1 MRIVTLNDKKPA
13 STFGCRTIAR
23 VLFAT
28 GLVAAG
34 PASLGG
40 GDGSGVEARP
50 GQTFVYVCGESEFVT
65 RIEGDVAWVFARSGT
80 VRLPRVRSASGA
92 KFQGEEAMLWSKG
105 EEAMVTI
112 DGTTY
117 KDCRND
123 RRRAVWEDAK
133 LRGAD
138 FRATGNEPGW
148 VLEISQGTRISFN
161 GDYGATRLE
170 LQSNPPV
177 EDQAA
182 RQTRYTASDG
192 NHRMSVVIEMA
203 PCQDT
208 MSGDSFSSRLTLNV
222 DGRELHGCG
231 RPLH

>member
-1 MRIVTLNDKKPA
+1 MLA
-13 STFGCRTIAR
+13 
-23 VLFAT
+23 
-28 GLVAAG
+28 
-34 PASLGG
+34 G
-40 GDGSGVEARP
+40 GDGSSAEPRH
-50 GQTFVYVCGESEFVT
+50 GQTFVYVCGGNEFVA
-65 RIEGDVAWVFARSGT
+65 RIEGDTAWLFAPSET

-92 KFQGEEAMLWSKG
+92 KFQGEHSMLWSKG
-105 EEAMVTI
+105 EQAIVMV
-112 DGTTY
+112 DGITH

-148 VLEISQGTRISFN
+148 VLEISERTRITYN

-170 LQSNPPV
+170 LRSDPPL
-177 EDQAA
+177 ENQAK
-182 RQTRYTASDG
+182 RETRYAASDG
-192 NHRMSVVIEMA
+192 IHHMTLVIESA
-203 PCQDT
+203 PCRDT
-208 MSGDSFSSRLTLNV
+208 MSGESFSSRVTLNL